1 MNVTGKEYEKMT
13 KAASPPT
20 AKARNCLFAFG
31 VGGAVCALGEGLGM
45 LYDRLG
51 VPAETGKLLVPC
63 TLILL
68 SALLTAFGV
77 YDKLAAVAG
86 AGLLVPI
93 TGFANA
99 VVSPAME
106 FSSEGRILG
115 TGAQMFRIAGPVLA
129 YGTAAAAL
137 YGLLYALIA
146 R

>member
-1 MNVTGKEYEKMT
+1 MAVTGKEYERMT
-13 KAASPPT
+13 QAASPPT
-20 AKARNCLFAFG
+20 GLLRNLLCAFG
-31 VGGAVCALGEGLGM
+31 TGGAVCALGEGLEM
-45 LYDRLG
+45 LYTALG
-51 VPAETGKLLVPC
+51 VAQETRKLLVPC
-63 TLILL
+63 SLILL
-68 SALLTAFGV
+68 SALLTALGV
-77 YDKLAAVAG
+77 YDKLASVAG

-137 YGLLYALIA
+137 YGVIYELIV

>member
-1 MNVTGKEYEKMT
+1 MAVTGTEYERMT
-13 KAASPPT
+13 QAASPPT
-20 AKARNCLFAFG
+20 RKVRNLLLAFG
-31 VGGAVCALGEGLGM
+31 TGGAVCALGEGLGM
-45 LYDRLG
+45 LFARLG
-51 VPAETGKLLVPC
+51 FDEETVKLLVPC

-68 SALLTAFGV
+68 SAVLTALGV

-137 YGLLYALIA
+137 YGVLYELIA

>member
-1 MNVTGKEYEKMT
+1 MALTGKEYERMT
-13 KAASPPT
+13 QAASPPT
-20 AKARNCLFAFG
+20 RLLRNLLAAF
-31 VGGAVCALGEGLGM
+31 VTGGAVCALGEGLGM
-45 LYDRLG
+45 LYAALG
-51 VPAETGKLLVPC
+51 VAAETRKLLVPC
-63 TLILL
+63 SLILL
-68 SALLTAFGV
+68 SALLTALGV
-77 YDKLAAVAG
+77 YDKLAAAAG

-137 YGLLYALIA
+137 YGVFYELIV